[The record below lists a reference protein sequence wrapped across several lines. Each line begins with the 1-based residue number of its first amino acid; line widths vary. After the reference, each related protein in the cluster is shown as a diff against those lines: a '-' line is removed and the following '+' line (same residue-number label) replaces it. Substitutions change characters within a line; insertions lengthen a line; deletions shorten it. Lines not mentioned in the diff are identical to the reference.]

1 MTPDTILDTFDAK
14 MASEADWITIIGN
27 IDIKII
33 EYCKIYCH
41 THKNNTTLAYEL
53 IVQLKAWKIVGYDR
67 DLT

>member
-1 MTPDTILDTFDAK
+1 
-14 MASEADWITIIGN
+14 MASAADWLTFIGK

-41 THKNNTTLAYEL
+41 TDKNNTTLAYEL
-53 IVQLKAWKIVGYDR
+53 LVQLKAWKIVGYDI